1 MNTIFM
7 NSENKKYIYY
17 ILNSHILLL
26 NITDKTDLRKKGKY
40 IALSRIIF
48 YIRYSRLFWIYPKK
62 SWRKKS

>member
-48 YIRYSRLFWIYPKK
+48 YIRYSRLF
-62 SWRKKS
+62 